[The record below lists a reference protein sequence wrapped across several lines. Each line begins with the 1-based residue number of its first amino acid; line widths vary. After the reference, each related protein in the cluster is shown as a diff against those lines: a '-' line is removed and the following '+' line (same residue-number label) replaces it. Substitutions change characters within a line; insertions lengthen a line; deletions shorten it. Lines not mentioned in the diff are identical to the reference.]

1 MVYSYTIRS
10 YGNGIYKDI
19 MIFISKMTQIKIQ
32 NATMKIFDD
41 CVKLNVDM
49 TPTLLEIINLKEQ
62 KLSRNRKY
70 IFTTSKF

>member
-1 MVYSYTIRS
+1 
-10 YGNGIYKDI
+10 
-19 MIFISKMTQIKIQ
+19 MTQIKIQ